1 MNKLLKL
8 ATLNLTIYLNKELP
22 EMSENWW
29 QSQVIAKLSYQQQR
43 LAKEKGITELK
54 QLDLSALL
62 RLLDRNW
69 NELYESANLP
79 FEGRN
84 WVKEMQTIRN
94 KWAHSSAEDVPHEET
109 YRDIDTLGR
118 LLQMLKA
125 DTTAV
130 EQVEAARQQALLS
143 MTGVVTPITSEKAVA
158 PKKEEQLNTPAPAPA
173 GFTPGQLVVLR
184 SDPTAQMPVME
195 LLGAG
200 AENRYKV
207 FHHDQVTTYF
217 ESQLQALET
226 PTEDTVQTSAVDLTA
241 YITSLQLLSPSTAS
255 LFSLRSGRVNFVPY
269 QYRPVLKL
277 IRADRPRLLIAD
289 EVGVGKTIESGLI
302 IKELRARMDIQSV
315 LIICP
320 KALVSERKW
329 ELEMKRFD
337 EKFTNLDGGLLRHC
351 LHETHLDGEWP
362 DQYAKAI
369 LPFSLFDSD
378 LVHGNQVKGA
388 KNRMG
393 LLEMDPPPKFD
404 LVIVDEAH
412 HIRNSETY
420 LHQGVRQFCDN
431 ANAVVFLT
439 ATPVQ
444 LGSHDLYTL
453 LNALRP
459 DLVIDHASFER
470 MAEPNTP
477 INEAILRCRKGE
489 ENWPADARESLEV
502 AAQTEWGRAFLSET
516 PEFQSIC
523 DALEEDTV
531 SNEIRIQVI
540 RQLEELYTF
549 SSLIN
554 RTRRRDI
561 GTFTTRKPKTLNV
574 AFTEQQ
580 QALHDDVLNL
590 IAKILEFCHGQQ
602 NVKFMM
608 TTVRRQA
615 ASSLF
620 GLAPLLKNILEGK
633 LEQIEIQEAQLVN
646 EYSGEV
652 DLSFVDTVRSEIS
665 EIIQRAQNLDPFDP
679 KLDAFI
685 DTLKQKAL
693 MENNKALVF
702 STFRHTLSYLQ
713 THATE
718 TGLRIGL
725 IHGSI
730 PDSDRADL
738 RKRFSLDKE
747 NPDAIDVLLSSEVG
761 CEGLDF
767 QFCDLMVN
775 YDLPWNPMRVE
786 QRIGRIDRYGQK
798 SETVAIVNLITPGT
812 VDADIYD
819 RCLMRIGVFNHAIGG
834 SEEILGRLTNEIQK
848 IADSYELT
856 TEERESRFQQLADND
871 IREVHEV
878 QVLEDK
884 QAELFGLNIPTQK
897 WEEEVE
903 AAESI
908 WLTPESIQQC
918 VSHYLNEL
926 SGDSLE
932 HQFSVKPLK
941 SLRLKQEIRER
952 LFKDYQAHFS
962 SKTDPVLRNWE
973 KWLKGTVP
981 NLAVTF
987 SQEIANDNPEVAFL
1001 DVLHPLVRQAA
1012 LFQAKTKT
1020 RKVSLQLAGANLPSG
1035 EFTFAIY
1042 RWKKLGIKKDE
1053 ALVIVADSEDIESA
1067 LLDCIPSAG
1076 DTNESRQLQQPQIDA
1091 LDQRHHKLWRDAQ
1104 AQHITDNQ
1112 SLIAQR
1118 QQSLKT
1124 SHQARRKLLEDHI
1137 ASSTNSKIQLMKQSE
1152 LNNADADYERRQA
1165 DLEEATRCADIH
1177 TSLIAQGTIKIN

>member
-1 MNKLLKL
+1 MNDLLKL
-8 ATLNLTIYLNKELP
+8 ATIHLTHYLNTQLP
-22 EMSENWW
+22 KISDNWW
-29 QSQVIAKLSYQQQR
+29 QSQVISKLSYQQQR
-43 LAKEKGITELK
+43 LTKEKDITELK
-54 QLDLSALL
+54 RLDLSALL

-79 FEGRN
+79 YEGRN

-94 KWAHSSAEDVPHEET
+94 KWAHSSTEEVPHEEK

-118 LLQMLKA
+118 LLKMLQA
-125 DTTAV
+125 DTETV
-130 EQVEAARQQALLS
+130 ERVEAARKQLLQK
-143 MTGVVTPITSEKAVA
+143 MAG
-158 PKKEEQLNTPAPAPA
+158 PAPMAIGSPA
-173 GFTPGQLVVLR
+173 ASSQEKPSPEQTEASGSFIPGQLVALK
-184 SDPTAQMPVME
+184 SDPSSQMPVME
-195 LLGAG
+195 QLSAG
-200 AENRYKV
+200 TENRYKV
-207 FHHDQVTTYF
+207 FHNGQVTTYF

-226 PTEDTVQTSAVDLTA
+226 PTENTARTSADELTA

-277 IRADRPRLLIAD
+277 IKADRPRLLIAD
-289 EVGVGKTIESGLI
+289 EVGVGKTIEAGLI
-302 IKELRARMDIQSV
+302 IKELRARMDIQAV

-320 KALVSERKW
+320 KALVAERKW

-362 DQYAKAI
+362 DQYSKAI

-388 KNRMG
+388 KKRMG

-412 HIRNSETY
+412 HIRNSETF

-444 LGSHDLYTL
+444 LGSYDLYTM

-459 DLVIDHASFER
+459 DLVIDYASFER

-477 INEAILRCRKGE
+477 INEAILHCRKAE
-489 ENWPADARESLEV
+489 ENWPQVVRESLET
-502 AAQTEWGRAFLSET
+502 AAQTEWGRVFLSET
-516 PEFQSIC
+516 PEFQAIC
-523 DALEEDTV
+523 DELEENTV
-531 SNEIRIQVI
+531 SNETRIQLI
-540 RQLEELYTF
+540 RKLEELYTF

-561 GTFTTRKPKTLNV
+561 GTFTTRKPKTLNIP
-574 AFTEQQ
+574 FTEQQ
-580 QALHDDVLNL
+580 QALHDDVLSL

-620 GLAPLLKNILEGK
+620 GLAPLLQSILGGK
-633 LEQIEIQEAQLVN
+633 LEQIELLEAELIN

-652 DLSFVDTVRSEIS
+652 DLSFVDKVRDEITTL
-665 EIIQRAQNLDPFDP
+665 INRANNLDSYDP
-679 KLDAFI
+679 KLEAFI
-685 DTLKQKAL
+685 DTLKEKAL
-693 MENNKALVF
+693 MANNKALVF

-713 THATE
+713 THVE
-718 TGLRIGL
+718 DTGLRIGL

-730 PDSDRADL
+730 PDHERADL
-738 RKRFSLDKE
+738 RRRFSLDKE
-747 NPDAIDVLLSSEVG
+747 APEAIDVLLSSEVG

-767 QFCDLMVN
+767 QFCDLMIN

-812 VDADIYD
+812 VDADIYE
-819 RCLMRIGVFNHAIGG
+819 RCLIRIGVFNNAIGG
-834 SEEILGRLTNEIQK
+834 SEEILGKLTSEIQK
-848 IADSYELT
+848 IANSYELT
-856 TEERESRFQQLADND
+856 TQEREERLKQLADNE
-871 IREVHEV
+871 IREVQEI
-878 QVLEDK
+878 QVLENK

-897 WEEEVE
+897 WEDDVK

-908 WLTPESIQQC
+908 WLTPASIQQC
-918 VSHYLNEL
+918 VTHYLTEL
-926 SGDSLE
+926 SEDSTEYKLSE
-932 HQFSVKPLK
+932 KPLK
-941 SLRLKQEIRER
+941 SLRLKQNIRER
-952 LFKDYQAHFS
+952 LLKDYKKHFS

-973 KWLKGTVP
+973 KWLKGATP
-981 NLAVTF
+981 NLTVTF
-987 SQEIANDNPEVAFL
+987 LQETANNHPEATFL
-1001 DVLHPLVRQAA
+1001 NVLHPLVRQAA
-1012 LFQAKTKT
+1012 LFQGNTEA
-1020 RKVSLQLAGANLPSG
+1020 RQVSLQLDSTELPAGEYA
-1035 EFTFAIY
+1035 FAIY

-1053 ALVIVADSEDIESA
+1053 ALVVVADTESIEPL
-1067 LLDCIPSAG
+1067 LLDQLAG
-1076 DTNESRQLQQPQIDA
+1076 ATNSNEDRQLQQTEIDA
-1091 LDQRHHKLWRDAQ
+1091 LEQRHHRLWRDAQ
-1104 AQHITDNQ
+1104 AQHIAENQ

-1118 QQSLKT
+1118 QQSLKI

-1137 ASSTNSKIQLMKQSE
+1137 ASATNSKIQLMKQSE
-1152 LNNADADYERRQA
+1152 LNNADTDYERRQA
-1165 DLEEATRCADIH
+1165 ALEDAARCADIH
-1177 TSLIAQGTIKIN
+1177 ANLIAQGTVKIS